1 MKIFTLLI
9 VGASFLASL
18 AELMASPII
27 SEFMA
32 SNDAGLADEDG
43 DFSDWIE
50 VHNPDATAINLDG
63 YFLSDDTADLR
74 GWEFPAV
81 TIEPGAFLVV
91 FASNKDR
98 SDPAGELHA
107 NFKLSANAGYLALVA
122 ADGLTLLSEF
132 GQIYPPQFENQS

>member
-50 VHNPDATAINLDG
+50 VHNPDATAVNLDG
-63 YFLSDDTADLR
+63 YFLCDDTADLR
-74 GWEFPAV
+74 GWVFAAV
-81 TIEPGAFLVV
+81 TIEPGAFLV
-91 FASNKDR
+91 
-98 SDPAGELHA
+98 
-107 NFKLSANAGYLALVA
+107 
-122 ADGLTLLSEF
+122 DGSYKHLRAQETKAHIVCRLMLEEKK
-132 GQIYPPQFENQS
+132 QT